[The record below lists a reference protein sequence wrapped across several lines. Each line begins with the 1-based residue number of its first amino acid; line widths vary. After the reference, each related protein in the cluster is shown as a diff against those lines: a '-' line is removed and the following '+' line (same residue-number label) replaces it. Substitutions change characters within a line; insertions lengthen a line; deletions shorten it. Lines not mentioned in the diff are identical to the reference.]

1 MRWRIFHMLLLTSFL
16 ASGCGREYGNDRS
29 PSSVGGEL
37 GEARRLSANEKSKAT
52 NICYAF
58 RSKKNSFMADQLG
71 SVFRFQISERDCENK
86 LYEETVDTTL
96 KQILI
101 SQPMVFDSGNQKMIY
116 KEVQTHDYGFMLPI
130 CEALFQGNDVS
141 NTFDN
146 GLGDKLSV
154 SFRENE
160 GQWVIVETARAT
172 LDENGEKKY
181 EIYQKDIFKIE
192 VNNGAPTPQ
201 YGMILEIERA
211 RVCDGSERTYRYRQ
225 IYKP

>member
-1 MRWRIFHMLLLTSFL
+1 MKWRIFMTFTAISLLATS
-16 ASGCGREYGNDRS
+16 CGREYGSART

-37 GEARRLSANEKSKAT
+37 TQTRRLSANEKSKAI

-58 RSKKNSFMADQLG
+58 RSKKNAFMADQLG
-71 SVFRFQISERDCENK
+71 AVFRFDINERDCENK

-96 KQILI
+96 KQILV

-130 CEALFQGNDVS
+130 CEALFQGNEVS

-146 GLGDKLSV
+146 GLGDKFSV
-154 SFRENE
+154 SFKEDNGE
-160 GQWVIVETARAT
+160 WVVLETARAT
-172 LDENGEKKY
+172 LAENGEKKY
-181 EIYQKDIFKIE
+181 EIYQKDQFKIE
-192 VNNGAPTPQ
+192 LNSNATPPQ

-211 RVCDGSERTYRYRQ
+211 RLCDGNDRTYRYRQ